1 MKKKIIIILLIAFFG
16 ILCYEAYFFTTN
28 DSNSSLIISG
38 QNRASSGK
46 AILYINDKKIDTIN
60 LDSHYAYNDDINLS
74 FGTNKVLIKGIN
86 NKISYET
93 NFMFFGLYN
102 WNMID
107 YTEDG
112 FIKYKY
118 YMQPTID

>member
-1 MKKKIIIILLIAFFG
+1 MLIAFFG